1 MELKKRTV
9 ILLLFI
15 LIGWTGIFGCGSGGG
30 GDSGNSGGEGNTAV
44 GLRGVNLAGAEFG
57 EDTLPGT
64 YGVDYIYPNSDELD
78 YYKSKCIRLIRLPFR
93 WERLQP
99 SLYGPLDVDE
109 LARLDE
115 FIAAVCTRNMK
126 VILDPHNYARYH
138 GDLIGSPQVPLS
150 AFTDFWERVASQY
163 RIETCI
169 YAYGLMNEPHDTN
182 GRWPEI
188 AQAGIDGIRLVD
200 MNHLILVPGDGW
212 SSAENWPQNNPNLS
226 VIDIANKFKYEA
238 HVYFDWSGSGAYDM
252 SYDDDG
258 AYPNIGI
265 DRVNVFLN
273 WLKARG
279 AKGFIGEYGVPD
291 TDVRWL
297 TVLENFLAHLEAN
310 TIGGTCWAGGP
321 WWGDYPLSVE
331 PRNGQDQPQMELLTE
346 YSGVQCSAD

>member
-1 MELKKRTV
+1 MDLKKNTLIFLLV
-9 ILLLFI
+9 ILTAWAGI
-15 LIGWTGIFGCGSGGG
+15 LGCGSGGG
-30 GDSGNSGGEGNTAV
+30 GDSGNSGGGEDTAV

-78 YYKSKCIRLIRLPFR
+78 YYKSKCIRMIRLPFR

-115 FIAAVCTRNMK
+115 FIAAVCTRNMQ
-126 VILDPHNYARYH
+126 VILDLHNYARYH
-138 GDLIGSPQVPLS
+138 GDLIGSPQVPLL

-163 RIETCI
+163 RLETCI
-169 YAYGLMNEPHDTN
+169 YAYGLMNEPHSTN
-182 GRWPEI
+182 GSWPEI

-212 SSAENWPQNNPNLS
+212 SAAESWPQNNPNLT

-238 HVYFDWSGSGAYDM
+238 HVYFDWSGSGDYDLN
-252 SYDDDG
+252 YDDDG
-258 AYPNIGI
+258 AYPEIGI
-265 DRVNVFLN
+265 DRINVFID
-273 WLKARG
+273 WLESRGARG
-279 AKGFIGEYGVPD
+279 FVGEYGVPA
-291 TDVRWL
+291 TDGRWL

-310 TIGGTCWAGGP
+310 GIDGAYWAGGP
-321 WWGDYPLSVE
+321 WWDDYKLSVE
-331 PRNGQDQPQMELLTE
+331 PQNGKDRPQMALLTD
-346 YSGVQCSAD
+346 YSGVPCSAN